1 MKRLRTLLLSAVC
14 FALAWGAVH
23 FVRTIAAVGEP
34 APRRAVVIP
43 DRTAPVSAGPDKVA
57 AVREAFANTSP
68 GGWSALWQDFASH
81 ASIADL
87 EKASQSAVAILPQL
101 ADEELALRTG
111 KLSGSAGTFAALA
124 EHDPAAA
131 WAQARKTGNDSYT
144 SAVLRVMVKRN
155 PADAMRRALKLP
167 AGRPISVDEAYGL
180 GRNGEVHT
188 PLGSVFA
195 AWARRDPRAAGTAVE
210 SLPSRGS
217 KHMARREIAVQW
229 AYRDGPAALRFVMD
243 HAPRGAKLADSFRM
257 DYILRA
263 AFYSDPAGTAK
274 LMSENGGLRAA
285 LGSEGPQLSA
295 LKPSYRADP
304 QGFLAWLRNPGPV
317 QDSRAAMWLIGYVVR
332 DNPLA
337 AAPLIREFPK
347 AGHPDHA
354 RNIAVIARLDPAL
367 GRSLADELGL
377 RPQVEAAIEAAAV
390 KDDPAAACDR
400 WLAAV
405 RQHGAQGALTALGWS
420 SEAAL
425 ELAAFASHALPE
437 RAKALAAVV
446 PASVL
451 VPGPRYL
458 GSESAVAL
466 FWKELAPQAA
476 PQISLAPNAAPKED
490 EDAIAAKDS
499 FTSDPAAAAGAML
512 AGPPGDMD
520 AAKAVAALAPHD
532 FAAARAWLSRVPEG
546 PARQQGELA
555 LAIEQAPRDPLAA
568 LQFIASL
575 PDAPQKDAAELWT
588 ACLQRLVFTGGDW
601 QSWLAKAPALVK
613 NTSDIHGKS
622 PEQVLTEEA
631 KLLAA
636 LRKSAGK
643 PEQ

>member
-1 MKRLRTLLLSAVC
+1 MKLLRSLLLPAVC
-14 FALAWGAVH
+14 FVLAWGAAH
-23 FVRTIAAVGEP
+23 FVRTIASVGEP

-43 DRTAPVSAGPDKVA
+43 ARTAPLSAGPDKVA
-57 AVREAFANTSP
+57 GAREAFAKAAP
-68 GGWSALWQDFASH
+68 GEWSALWQDFSTH
-81 ASIADL
+81 ASLADL
-87 EKASQSAVAILPQL
+87 ENASRSAVAILPQL
-101 ADEELALRTG
+101 ADEELAVRTG

-124 EHDPAAA
+124 EHDPEAA
-131 WAQARKTGNDSYT
+131 WAQAKKTGNDSYT
-144 SAVLRVMVKRN
+144 SAVLRMMVQRD
-155 PADAMRRALKLP
+155 PADAVQRALKLP
-167 AGRPISVDEAYGL
+167 AGRPISVNEAYGL

-195 AWARRDPRAAGTAVE
+195 AWARRDPRAAVAAVE
-210 SLPSRGS
+210 SLRSKGS
-217 KHMARREIAVQW
+217 KHTARREIAVQW
-229 AYRDGPAALRFVMD
+229 AYRDGPAALRFVME
-243 HAPRGAKLADSFRM
+243 HVPRDEKLADSFRM

-295 LKPSYRADP
+295 LKPWYRADP
-304 QGFLAWLRNPGPV
+304 QGFLAWLRNPEPV
-317 QDSRAAMWLIGYVVR
+317 EDGRAAMWLISYVVR
-332 DNPLA
+332 ENPLA

-377 RPQVEAAIEAAAV
+377 RPQVEAAIEAAVV

-400 WLAAV
+400 WLEAV
-405 RQHGAQGALTALGWS
+405 KKHGAQGALTALGWS

-437 RAKALAAVV
+437 RAKELAAVV

-458 GSESAVAL
+458 GSQSAVAL

-476 PQISLAPNAAPKED
+476 PQISLPHNAAPKND
-490 EDAIAAKDS
+490 DDHVAAKDS
-499 FTSDPAAAAGAML
+499 FTADPAAAAEAML
-512 AGPPGDMD
+512 AGPPGDVD
-520 AAKAVAALAPHD
+520 AAKAVAAWAPHD
-532 FAAARAWLSRVPEG
+532 FAAARAWLNRVPEG
-546 PARQQGELA
+546 RARQLGELA
-555 LAIEQAPRDPLAA
+555 LAIEQSPRDPEAA
-568 LQFIASL
+568 LQFIASM
-575 PDAPQKDAAELWT
+575 PDAPQGEATRLWK

-601 QSWLAKAPALVK
+601 QGWLAKAPAEVK
-613 NTSDIHGKS
+613 NKSDIHGKS

-631 KLLAA
+631 RILAA

-643 PEQ
+643 